1 MIDFRVC
8 PHDTQKGL
16 DKWLNIAKKIKE
28 IFGQEVEL
36 KPFKNFNEEYAY
48 FSKDDF
54 KPDIYYAS
62 FDMTLL
68 LLDKGYKIIG
78 KFKNENDVFLLIGRK
93 KFNDEKPSNIT
104 IVDKLNS
111 FYVLYDMDFYNKN
124 IVLSESYDDVAKK
137 VISDEVDLG
146 LIFKEYYDQLDQETK
161 DSINIVKE
169 ISLDAGHHFL
179 VSKEFY
185 ETHQNSIKAFIKAFE
200 LEEISEENTNKLKI
214 YQKSGNIIR
223 ESVIRSMLLES
234 LKNINKVIISAD
246 TEKELFERICQ
257 NLVNKSRFK
266 FVWVGKKEGEF
277 IKPVHKY
284 GEDDGYVDNLKIS
297 VREDVPEGRKPAG
310 IAYRENRIV
319 INENTLTSDLPKFW
333 KDELLKRDIYSSL
346 AVPVEKNGEVYA
358 VISVYSVIPFSF
370 KKEFITIF
378 EELKK
383 DVSFAL
389 EKIDKEKENI
399 VLRKVEEDAKMWLLI
414 TNKEGL
420 IEYVNQHVLDLTG
433 YTKEEVMG
441 KSPSM
446 FKSGY
451 QDEKFYKELWDS
463 ILSNKSFSAVFVN
476 KTKNGNIIYIDQT
489 IYPVVLNDGT
499 MKFVFVGKDI
509 TNEKVLSQELD
520 KYKFYDTL
528 TELPNFLAFKFYVS
542 DVVESK
548 RYKDFALILID
559 IYNMSFVNSTYGFD
573 VGNEVLKE
581 VANILKQEF
590 QEGFVARI
598 GNDEFGIFVPDIES
612 ESILIYKIR
621 SLLDRK
627 IKTTKNEI
635 SISYNVSVVLSDV
648 ANTDFEEV
656 YSNAVVTLN
665 LSKKEGENVIKFY
678 ESEVNIRLQEYII
691 SEKLVERAFEEDLFR
706 FYFQPYLDSKDLK
719 ILGFESLIRIV
730 DKDGTVYAP
739 YKFIDYLENSKH
751 IMYFEEWALKEISD
765 KIRIFKSLDKDISI
779 SISLNLSAKGILS
792 LLDEDFIEKL
802 ASVPVDIQDNLV
814 LEITE
819 RNIIKN
825 IEKSKK
831 IFRSI
836 KELNNI
842 KISIDDF
849 GTGYSSLAYLKHLP
863 VDILKIDISFV
874 RGITTDRQD
883 FSIVKFIIGLSKD
896 FGFKTIAEG
905 VETKEQVDML
915 LSMGVDYFQGFYFA
929 KPMPEDEAIKFV
941 LENMKKSK

>member
-1 MIDFRVC
+1 MIEFRVC
-8 PHDTQKGL
+8 PHDTKKGL

-28 IFGQEVEL
+28 IFGQEAEL
-36 KPFKNFNEEYAY
+36 KPFKSFNEEYAY

-68 LLDKGYKIIG
+68 LLNKGYKIIG
-78 KFKNENDVFLLIGRK
+78 KFKNENDVFLLISQK
-93 KFNDEKPSNIT
+93 EFNDEEPSNIT

-111 FYVLYDMDFYNKN
+111 FYILYDVDFYDKN
-124 IVLSESYDDVAKK
+124 IILSESYDEVVKK
-137 VISDEVDLG
+137 VINGEVELG

-185 ETHQNSIKAFIKAFE
+185 ETHQNSIKAFIKALD

-214 YQKSGNIIR
+214 YQKSGNVVR
-223 ESVIRSMLLES
+223 TSVIRSILLES
-234 LKNINKVIISAD
+234 LKDINQTIISAD
-246 TEKELFERICQ
+246 TEEKLFGQICQ

-266 FVWVGKKEGEF
+266 FVWIGKKEGEL
-277 IKPVHKY
+277 IKPVHKC

-297 VREDVPEGRKPAG
+297 VREDVPEGRNPAG

-319 INENTLTSDLPKFW
+319 INENTLTSELPKLW

-346 AVPVEKNGEVYA
+346 AVPLEKNGEVYA
-358 VISVYSVIPFSF
+358 VISVYSNIPFS
-370 KKEFITIF
+370 KKEFMTIF

-383 DVSFAL
+383 DISFAS
-389 EKIDKEKENI
+389 EKIDKDKESI
-399 VLRKVEEDAKMWLLI
+399 VLRKAADDAKMWLLI

-420 IEYVNQHVLDLTG
+420 IEYVNQHVLDLIG
-433 YTKEEVMG
+433 YTKEEVIG
-441 KSPSM
+441 KKPKM
-446 FKSGY
+446 FNSEY
-451 QDEKFYKELWDS
+451 QSDNFCNEVWRTVS
-463 ILSNKSFSAVFVN
+463 SNKPFSAIFAY
-476 KTKNGNIIYIDQT
+476 KTKNGNVIYIDQT

-499 MKFVFVGKDI
+499 MKFVSVGKDI

-548 RYKDFALILID
+548 RYKNFALIIID
-559 IYNMSFVNSTYGFD
+559 IYNMSFVNSAYGFD

-590 QEGFVARI
+590 KEGFVARI

-627 IKTTKNEI
+627 IKTTKNYI
-635 SISYNVSVVLSDV
+635 SISYNVSIVLSDIDS
-648 ANTDFEEV
+648 ADFEEV

-678 ESEVNIRLQEYII
+678 ESEVNTRLQEYII
-691 SEKLVERAFEEDLFR
+691 SENLVERAFEEDLFR
-706 FYFQPYLDSKDLK
+706 FYFQPYFDSKDLK
-719 ILGFESLIRIV
+719 IVGFESLIRIV
-730 DKDGTVYAP
+730 DKDGTAYAP
-739 YKFIDYLENSKH
+739 YKFIDYLENSKY
-751 IMYFEEWALKEISD
+751 IMLFEEWALKEISD
-765 KIRIFKSLDKDISI
+765 KIRIFKLNKDI

-792 LLDEDFIEKL
+792 LPDEDFIEKL

-836 KELNNI
+836 KELNKHI

-849 GTGYSSLAYLKHLP
+849 GTGYSSLVYLKHLP
-863 VDILKIDISFV
+863 VDILKIDISFI
-874 RGITTDRQD
+874 RGITTDRHD
-883 FSIVKFIIGLSKD
+883 FSIVKFITGLSKD

-915 LSMGVDYFQGFYFA
+915 SSMGVDYFQGFYFA

-941 LENMKKSK
+941 LENMKRSK

>member
-8 PHDTQKGL
+8 PHDTEKGL
-16 DKWLNIAKKIKE
+16 DKWLDIAKKIKE

-36 KPFKNFNEEYAY
+36 KPFKNFDEEYAY

-68 LLDKGYKIIG
+68 LLNKGYKIIG
-78 KFKNENDVFLLIGRK
+78 KFKNENDVFLLISRK
-93 KFNDEKPSNIT
+93 EFNDEEPSDIT

-111 FYVLYDMDFYNKN
+111 FYVLYDMDFYDKN
-124 IVLSESYDDVAKK
+124 IVLSESYDDVVKK
-137 VISDEVDLG
+137 VISGEVELG

-185 ETHQNSIKAFIKAFE
+185 ETHQNSIKAFIKALD
-200 LEEISEENTNKLKI
+200 LEEIPEENTNKLKI
-214 YQKSGNIIR
+214 YYKSGNVIR
-223 ESVIRSMLLES
+223 ESVIRSILLES
-234 LKNINKVIISAD
+234 LKDINQTIISVD
-246 TEKELFERICQ
+246 TEEKLFERICQ
-257 NLVNKSRFK
+257 NLVDKSRFK
-266 FVWVGKKEGEF
+266 FVWIGKKEGEF
-277 IKPVHKY
+277 IKPVHKC
-284 GEDDGYVDNLKIS
+284 GEDDGYVDSLKIS
-297 VREDVPEGRKPAG
+297 VREDVPEGRGPAG
-310 IAYRENRIV
+310 TAYRENRIV

-333 KDELLKRDIYSSL
+333 KDELLERDIYSSL
-346 AVPVEKNGEVYA
+346 AVPIEKNGEVYA
-358 VISVYSVIPFSF
+358 VISVYSIIPFSF
-370 KKEFITIF
+370 KKEFMTIF

-389 EKIDKEKENI
+389 EKIDKDKESI
-399 VLRKVEEDAKMWLLI
+399 VLRKATDDAKMWLLI
-414 TNKEGL
+414 TSKEGL
-420 IEYVNQHVLDLTG
+420 IEYVNQYVLDLTG
-433 YTKEEVMG
+433 YKKEEVIG
-441 KSPSM
+441 KKPSI

-451 QDEKFYKELWDS
+451 QDEKFYEKLWDS
-463 ILSNKSFSAVFVN
+463 ILSNKPFSAVFVN

-489 IYPVVLNDGT
+489 IYPVILNDGT
-499 MKFVFVGKDI
+499 MKFVSVGKDI

-520 KYKFYDTL
+520 KYRFYDTL

-548 RYKDFALILID
+548 RYKNFALILID

-627 IKTTKNEI
+627 IKTTKNYI
-635 SISYNVSVVLSDV
+635 SISYNVSIVLSDIDS
-648 ANTDFEEV
+648 ADFEEV

-678 ESEVNIRLQEYII
+678 ESEVNTRLQEYII
-691 SEKLVERAFEEDLFR
+691 SEKLVERAFDEGLFR
-706 FYFQPYLDSKDLK
+706 FYFQPYLGSKDLK
-719 ILGFESLIRIV
+719 IVGFESLIRIV

-739 YKFIDYLENSKH
+739 YKFIDYLENSKY
-751 IMYFEEWALKEISD
+751 IMHFEEWALKEISD
-765 KIRIFKSLDKDISI
+765 KIRIFKSLNKDI
-779 SISLNLSAKGILS
+779 SISLNLSTKGILS
-792 LLDEDFIEKL
+792 LPDDSFIEKL
-802 ASVPVDIQDNLV
+802 ASVPVDVQDNLV

-831 IFRSI
+831 IFKSI
-836 KELNNI
+836 KGLNKHI

-874 RGITTDRQD
+874 RGITTDRHD
-883 FSIVKFIIGLSKD
+883 FSIVKFITGLSKD
-896 FGFKTIAEG
+896 FGFKTVAEG

-915 LSMGVDYFQGFYFA
+915 SSMGVDYFQGFYFA
-929 KPMPEDEAIKFV
+929 KPMPEDEAIKFA
-941 LENMKKSK
+941 LEDMKRSK

>member
-8 PHDTQKGL
+8 PHDTKKGL
-16 DKWLNIAKKIKE
+16 DKWLNLAKKIKE
-28 IFGQEVEL
+28 IFSQDVEL
-36 KPFKNFNEEYAY
+36 KPFKNFDEEYAY

-62 FDMTLL
+62 FDITLL
-68 LLDKGYKIIG
+68 LLNKGYKIIG
-78 KFKNENDVFLLIGRK
+78 KFKNENDVFLLISRK
-93 KFNDEKPSNIT
+93 KFNDEEPSNIT

-124 IVLSESYDDVAKK
+124 IVLAESYNEVVKK
-137 VISDEVDLG
+137 VISGEVDLG

-169 ISLDAGHHFL
+169 MSLDTGHHFL

-185 ETHQNSIKAFIKAFE
+185 ETHQNSIKAFIKALE

-214 YQKSGNIIR
+214 YYKSGNVVR
-223 ESVIRSMLLES
+223 ESVIRSILLES
-234 LKNINKVIISAD
+234 LKDINHTIISAD
-246 TEKELFERICQ
+246 TEEKLFERICQ

-266 FVWVGKKEGEF
+266 FVWIGKKEGEF
-277 IKPVHKY
+277 IKPVHKC
-284 GEDDGYVDNLKIS
+284 GEDNGYVDSLKIS
-297 VREDVPEGRKPAG
+297 VRKDIPEGRGPAG

-319 INENTLTSDLPKFW
+319 INENTFTSEVMKAW

-346 AVPVEKNGEVYA
+346 SIPVEKNGRVYA
-358 VISVYSVIPFSF
+358 VISVYSNITFSF
-370 KKEFITIF
+370 KKEFMTIF

-389 EKIDKEKENI
+389 EKIDKDKESI
-399 VLRKVEEDAKMWLLI
+399 VLRKAADDAKMWLLI
-414 TNKEGL
+414 TSKEGL
-420 IEYVNQHVLDLTG
+420 IEYVNQYVLDLTG
-433 YTKEEVMG
+433 YTKEELIG
-441 KSPSM
+441 KSPSI
-446 FKSGY
+446 FKSEY
-451 QDEKFYKELWDS
+451 QDEKFYEELWDS
-463 ILSNKSFSAVFVN
+463 ILSNKPFSAIFVN
-476 KTKNGNIIYIDQT
+476 KTKNGNVIYIDQT
-489 IYPVVLNDGT
+489 IYPVVLNDGN
-499 MKFVFVGKDI
+499 MKFLFVGKDI

-520 KYKFYDTL
+520 KYRFYDTL

-548 RYKDFALILID
+548 IYKNFALILID
-559 IYNMSFVNSTYGFD
+559 IYIMSFVNSTYGFD

-635 SISYNVSVVLSDV
+635 SVSYNVSIVLSDIYS
-648 ANTDFEEV
+648 ADFEEV
-656 YSNAVVTLN
+656 YSNTVVTLN

-678 ESEVNIRLQEYII
+678 ESEVNTRLQEYII

-706 FYFQPYLDSKDLK
+706 FYFQPYLGSKDLK
-719 ILGFESLIRIV
+719 IVGFESLIRIV
-730 DKDGTVYAP
+730 DKDGTVYTP
-739 YKFIDYLENSKH
+739 YKFIDYLENSKY
-751 IMYFEEWALKEISD
+751 IMHFEEWALKEISD

-779 SISLNLSAKGILS
+779 SLNLSAKGILS
-792 LLDEDFIEKL
+792 LPDESFIEKL

-831 IFRSI
+831 IFKSI
-836 KELNNI
+836 KEFNKHI

-863 VDILKIDISFV
+863 IDILKIDISFV
-874 RGITTDRQD
+874 RGITTDRHD
-883 FSIVKFIIGLSKD
+883 FSIVKFITGLSKD
-896 FGFKTIAEG
+896 FGFKTLAEG
-905 VETKEQVDML
+905 VETKEQIDML
-915 LSMGVDYFQGFYFA
+915 SSMGVDYFQGFYFA
-929 KPMPEDEAIKFV
+929 KPMPENEAIKFV
-941 LENMKKSK
+941 LEDMKKSK

>member
-8 PHDTQKGL
+8 PYDTKKEL
-16 DKWLNIAKKIKE
+16 DKWLDIAKKIKE

-62 FDMTLL
+62 FDVTLL
-68 LLDKGYKIIG
+68 LLNKGYKIIG
-78 KFKNENDVFLLIGRK
+78 KFKNENDVFLLISRK
-93 KFNDEKPSNIT
+93 EFKDEEPSNIT
-104 IVDKLNS
+104 IVDKIDS
-111 FYVLYDMDFYNKN
+111 FYVLYDMDFYDKN
-124 IVLSESYDDVAKK
+124 IVLAEFYDEVVKK
-137 VISDEVDLG
+137 VISGEVELG
-146 LIFKEYYDQLDQETK
+146 LIFKECYDQLDQETK

-185 ETHQNSIKAFIKAFE
+185 ETHQNSIKAFIKALE

-214 YQKSGNIIR
+214 YYKSGNVIR
-223 ESVIRSMLLES
+223 ESVIRSILLES
-234 LKNINKVIISAD
+234 LKDINQTIISVD
-246 TEKELFERICQ
+246 TEEKLFERICQ

-266 FVWVGKKEGEF
+266 FVWIGKKEGEL

-284 GEDDGYVDNLKIS
+284 GEDDGYVDSLKIS
-297 VREDVPEGRKPAG
+297 VREDVPEGRGPAG

-319 INENTLTSDLPKFW
+319 INENTFTSEVMKFW

-346 AVPVEKNGEVYA
+346 AIPVEKNGRVYA
-358 VISVYSVIPFSF
+358 VISVYSNIPFSF
-370 KKEFITIF
+370 KKEFMTIF

-383 DVSFAL
+383 DISFAL
-389 EKIDKEKENI
+389 EKIDKDKESI
-399 VLRKVEEDAKMWLLI
+399 VLRKATDDAKMWLLI

-420 IEYVNQHVLDLTG
+420 IEYVNQHVLYLTG
-433 YTKEEVMG
+433 YKKEEVIG
-441 KSPSM
+441 KKPSI
-446 FKSGY
+446 FKSEY
-451 QDEKFYKELWDS
+451 QDEKFYEELWDS
-463 ILSNKSFSAVFVN
+463 ILSNKLFSAIFAY
-476 KTKNGNIIYIDQT
+476 KTKNGNVIYIDQT

-499 MKFVFVGKDI
+499 MKFLFVGKDI
-509 TNEKVLSQELD
+509 THEKVLSQELD
-520 KYKFYDTL
+520 KYRFYDTL
-528 TELPNFLAFKFYVS
+528 TELPNFSAFKFYVS

-548 RYKDFALILID
+548 RYKNFALILID

-590 QEGFVARI
+590 KEGFVARI

-621 SLLDRK
+621 SILDKK
-627 IKTTKNEI
+627 IKTTKNYI
-635 SISYNVSVVLSDV
+635 SISYNVSIVLSDIDS
-648 ANTDFEEV
+648 ADFEEV
-656 YSNAVVTLN
+656 YNNAIITLN

-678 ESEVNIRLQEYII
+678 ESEVNTRLQEYII
-691 SEKLVERAFEEDLFR
+691 SEKLVERGFEEGLFR
-706 FYFQPYLDSKDLK
+706 FYFQPYLSSKDLK
-719 ILGFESLIRIV
+719 IVGFESLIRIV
-730 DKDGTVYAP
+730 DKDGTVYTP
-739 YKFIDYLENSKH
+739 YKFIDYLENSKY
-751 IMYFEEWALKEISD
+751 IMHFEEWALKEISD
-765 KIRIFKSLDKDISI
+765 KIRIFKSLNKDI

-792 LLDEDFIEKL
+792 LPYDIFIEKL
-802 ASVPVDIQDNLV
+802 ASLPVDVQDNLV

-831 IFRSI
+831 IFKSI
-836 KELNNI
+836 KELNKHI

-874 RGITTDRQD
+874 RGITTDRHD
-883 FSIVKFIIGLSKD
+883 FSIVKFITGLSKD
-896 FGFKTIAEG
+896 FGFKTLAEG
-905 VETKEQVDML
+905 VETKEQIDI
-915 LSMGVDYFQGFYFA
+915 LSSIGVDYFQGFYFA

-941 LENMKKSK
+941 LEDMKRSK

>member
-1 MIDFRVC
+1 MIEFRVC

-16 DKWLNIAKKIKE
+16 GKWLNIAKKIKE

-48 FSKDDF
+48 FSTDDF

-62 FDMTLL
+62 FDMMLL

-78 KFKNENDVFLLIGRK
+78 KFKNENDVFLLISRK
-93 KFNDEKPSNIT
+93 EFNDEEPSNIT
-104 IVDKLNS
+104 IVNKLNS
-111 FYVLYDMDFYNKN
+111 FYVLYDMDFYDKN
-124 IVLSESYDDVAKK
+124 IVLSESYDDVVKK
-137 VISDEVDLG
+137 VISGEVELG

-161 DSINIVKE
+161 DSINIIKE

-185 ETHQNSIKAFIKAFE
+185 ETHQNSIKAFIKALD

-214 YQKSGNIIR
+214 YYKSGNVVR
-223 ESVIRSMLLES
+223 TSVIRSMLVES
-234 LKNINKVIISAD
+234 LKGINKVIISAN
-246 TEKELFERICQ
+246 TEEKLFERICQ
-257 NLVNKSRFK
+257 NLVDKSRFK
-266 FVWVGKKEGEF
+266 FVWIGKKEGEF
-277 IKPVHKY
+277 IKPVYKC

-297 VREDVPEGRKPAG
+297 VREDVPKGRKPAG

-319 INENTLTSDLPKFW
+319 INENTFTSEVMKFW

-346 AVPVEKNGEVYA
+346 AIPIEKNGEVYA
-358 VISVYSVIPFSF
+358 VISAYSSIPLSF
-370 KKEFITIF
+370 KKEFMTIF

-389 EKIDKEKENI
+389 EKIDKDKESI
-399 VLRKVEEDAKMWLLI
+399 VLRKAADDAKMWLLI

-433 YTKEEVMG
+433 YKKEELIG
-441 KSPSM
+441 KSPKM
-446 FKSGY
+446 FSFEY
-451 QDEKFYKELWDS
+451 QSDNFCDEVWRTVS
-463 ILSNKSFSAVFVN
+463 SNKPFSAVFIN
-476 KTKNGNIIYIDQT
+476 KTKNGNVIYIDQT

-499 MKFVFVGKDI
+499 MKFVFIGKDI

-520 KYKFYDTL
+520 KYRFYDTL
-528 TELPNFLAFKFYVS
+528 TELPNFSAFKFYVS

-559 IYNMSFVNSTYGFD
+559 IHNMSFVNSTYGFD

-581 VANILKQEF
+581 IANILKQEF

-598 GNDEFGIFVPDIES
+598 GNDEFGIFVPNIES

-621 SLLDRK
+621 SILDRK

-635 SISYNVSVVLSDV
+635 SISYNVSIVLSDV
-648 ANTDFEEV
+648 DSADFEEV
-656 YSNAVVTLN
+656 YNNAVVTLN

-678 ESEVNIRLQEYII
+678 ESEINIRLQEYVM
-691 SEKLVERAFEEDLFR
+691 SENLVERAFDEDLFR
-706 FYFQPYLDSKDLK
+706 FYFQPYLGSKDLK
-719 ILGFESLIRIV
+719 IIGFESLIRIV

-739 YKFIDYLENSKH
+739 YKFIDYLENSKY
-751 IMYFEEWALKEISD
+751 IMLFEEWALKEISD
-765 KIRIFKSLDKDISI
+765 KIGIFKSLDKDI

-792 LLDEDFIEKL
+792 LPDESFIEKL
-802 ASVPVDIQDNLV
+802 ASVSVDIQDNLV

-831 IFRSI
+831 IFKSI
-836 KELNNI
+836 KELNKHI

-874 RGITTDRQD
+874 RGITTDRHD
-883 FSIVKFIIGLSKD
+883 FSIVKFITGLSKD
-896 FGFKTIAEG
+896 FGFKTVAEG

-915 LSMGVDYFQGFYFA
+915 SSMGVDYFQGFYFA
-929 KPMPEDEAIKFV
+929 KPMPENEAIEFV
-941 LENMKKSK
+941 LEDMKRSK

>member
-8 PHDTQKGL
+8 PHDTKKGL

-36 KPFKNFNEEYAY
+36 KPFKNFDEEYAY
-48 FSKDDF
+48 FSTDYF
-54 KPDIYYAS
+54 KPDIYYAN

-68 LLDKGYKIIG
+68 LLNKGYKIIG
-78 KFKNENDVFLLIGRK
+78 KFKNENDVFLLISRK
-93 KFNDEKPSNIT
+93 EFNDEEPSNIT

-111 FYVLYDMDFYNKN
+111 FYVLYDMDFYDKN
-124 IVLSESYDDVAKK
+124 TVLSESYDDVVKK
-137 VISDEVDLG
+137 VISGEVDLG

-185 ETHQNSIKAFIKAFE
+185 ETHQNSIKAFIKALD

-214 YQKSGNIIR
+214 YYKSGNVVR

-234 LKNINKVIISAD
+234 LKDINQAIISVD
-246 TEKELFERICQ
+246 TEEELFERICQ
-257 NLVNKSRFK
+257 NLVNKSHFK
-266 FVWVGKKEGEF
+266 FVWIGEKEREF
-277 IKPVHKY
+277 IKPVHKC

-297 VREDVPEGRKPAG
+297 VRKDVPEGIGPTG

-319 INENTLTSDLPKFW
+319 INENTLTSELMKAW

-346 AVPVEKNGEVYA
+346 TVPVEKNGRVYA
-358 VISVYSVIPFSF
+358 VISVYSIIPFSF
-370 KKEFITIF
+370 KKEFMTIF

-389 EKIDKEKENI
+389 EKIDKDKESI
-399 VLRKVEEDAKMWLLI
+399 VLRKAADDAKMWLLI
-414 TNKEGL
+414 TSKEGL

-433 YTKEEVMG
+433 YAKEELIG
-441 KSPSM
+441 KKPSI

-451 QDEKFYKELWDS
+451 QDEKFYEKLWDS
-463 ILSNKSFSAVFVN
+463 ILSNKPFSAIFVN
-476 KTKNGNIIYIDQT
+476 KTKNGNVIYIDQT
-489 IYPVVLNDGT
+489 IYPVALNDGT
-499 MKFVFVGKDI
+499 MKFVSVGKDI

-520 KYKFYDTL
+520 KYRFYDTL
-528 TELPNFLAFKFYVS
+528 SELPNFLAFKFYVS

-590 QEGFVARI
+590 KEGFVARI

-635 SISYNVSVVLSDV
+635 SISYNVSIVLSDV
-648 ANTDFEEV
+648 ANADFEEV

-678 ESEVNIRLQEYII
+678 ESEVNTRLQEYIT
-691 SEKLVERAFEEDLFR
+691 SENLVERAFDEGLFR
-706 FYFQPYLDSKDLK
+706 FYFQPYLGSKDLK
-719 ILGFESLIRIV
+719 IVGFESLIRIV

-739 YKFIDYLENSKH
+739 YKFIDYLENSKY
-751 IMYFEEWALKEISD
+751 IMHFEEWALKEISD
-765 KIRIFKSLDKDISI
+765 KIRIFKSLNKDI

-792 LLDEDFIEKL
+792 LPDESFIEEL

-831 IFRSI
+831 IFKSI
-836 KELNNI
+836 KELNKHI
-842 KISIDDF
+842 KISMDDF

-874 RGITTDRQD
+874 RGITTDRHD
-883 FSIVKFIIGLSKD
+883 FSIVKFIISLSKD
-896 FGFKTIAEG
+896 FGFKTLAEG
-905 VETKEQVDML
+905 VETKEQIDML
-915 LSMGVDYFQGFYFA
+915 SSMGVDYFQGFYFA
-929 KPMPEDEAIKFV
+929 KPMLENEVIKFV
-941 LENMKKSK
+941 LENMKRSK

>member
-1 MIDFRVC
+1 MIEFRVC

-36 KPFKNFNEEYAY
+36 KPFKNFDEEYAY

-78 KFKNENDVFLLIGRK
+78 KFKNENDVFLLVSRK
-93 KFNDEKPSNIT
+93 KFNDEEPSNIT

-111 FYVLYDMDFYNKN
+111 FYVLYDMDFYDKN
-124 IVLSESYDDVAKK
+124 IVLSEFYDDVVKK
-137 VISDEVDLG
+137 VISGEVELG

-185 ETHQNSIKAFIKAFE
+185 ETHQNSIKAFIKALE

-223 ESVIRSMLLES
+223 ESVIRSMLVES
-234 LKNINKVIISAD
+234 LKDINQAIISAD
-246 TEKELFERICQ
+246 TEEELFERICQ

-277 IKPVHKY
+277 IKPVHKC
-284 GEDDGYVDNLKIS
+284 GEDDGYVDSLKIS
-297 VREDVPEGRKPAG
+297 VREDVPEGIGQTG

-319 INENTLTSDLPKFW
+319 INENTLTSDLMKAW

-346 AVPVEKNGEVYA
+346 AVPIEKNGEVYA
-358 VISVYSVIPFSF
+358 VISVYSIIPFSF
-370 KKEFITIF
+370 KKEFMTIF

-389 EKIDKEKENI
+389 EKIDKDKESI
-399 VLRKVEEDAKMWLLI
+399 VLRKATDDAKMWLLI
-414 TNKEGL
+414 TSKEGL

-433 YTKEEVMG
+433 YKKEEVIG
-441 KSPSM
+441 KSPKM
-446 FKSGY
+446 FNSEY
-451 QDEKFYKELWDS
+451 QSDNFCDEVWRTVS
-463 ILSNKSFSAVFVN
+463 SNKPFSAIFAY
-476 KTKNGNIIYIDQT
+476 KTKNENVIYIDQT

-499 MKFVFVGKDI
+499 MKFLFVGKDI

-590 QEGFVARI
+590 KEGFVARI

-627 IKTTKNEI
+627 IKTSKNYI
-635 SISYNVSVVLSDV
+635 SISYNVSIVLSDV

-656 YSNAVVTLN
+656 YNNAVVTLN

-678 ESEVNIRLQEYII
+678 ESEVNTRLQEYIT
-691 SEKLVERAFEEDLFR
+691 SENLVERASEENLFR
-706 FYFQPYLDSKDLK
+706 FYFQPYLNSKDLK
-719 ILGFESLIRIV
+719 IVGFESLIRIV

-739 YKFIDYLENSKH
+739 YKFIDYLENSKY
-751 IMYFEEWALKEISD
+751 IMHFEEWALKEISD

-779 SISLNLSAKGILS
+779 SLNLSAKGILS
-792 LLDEDFIEKL
+792 LPDEDFIEKL
-802 ASVPVDIQDNLV
+802 ASVPVDVQDNLV

-825 IEKSKK
+825 VEKSKK

-836 KELNNI
+836 KEFNKHI

-863 VDILKIDISFV
+863 IDILKIDISFI
-874 RGITTDRQD
+874 RGIATDRHD
-883 FSIVKFIIGLSKD
+883 FSIVKFITGLSKD

-915 LSMGVDYFQGFYFA
+915 SSMGVDYFQGFYFA
-929 KPMPEDEAIKFV
+929 KPMPENEAIEFV
-941 LENMKKSK
+941 LEDMKKSK